1 MESKGLKNILSKL
14 LKIQCELKVPKDKFS
29 EFGNYHFRSCEDILE
44 AAKPICKEN
53 GCVITLYDEITQIG
67 DRYYVKATATIF
79 DIESEESF
87 VTSASAREEE
97 VKPKLDRS
105 QTTGSASSYARK
117 YALNALLAIDD
128 TADAD
133 ALNDAEQ
140 KEKKKE
146 KQTEK
151 QTAEY
156 KPVQK
161 QPTSSVQYAQQTA
174 TPKTIT
180 QAQQKRLFAIGKEP
194 EIRAVLAE
202 YGIEHTKDIPM
213 AKYDEI
219 CKKVQEKGGE

>member
-14 LKIQCELKVPKDKFS
+14 LKIQCELKVPKGKFS

-44 AAKPICKEN
+44 AVKPICKEN
-53 GCVITLYDEITQIG
+53 ECIITLYDEIVQIG

-133 ALNDAEQ
+133 TLNDAEQ
-140 KEKKKE
+140 KEKKK
-146 KQTEK
+146 
-151 QTAEY
+151 AEY
-156 KPVQK
+156 KPAQK

>member
-1 MESKGLKNILSKL
+1 MESKGLKNVLGKL
-14 LKIQCELKVPKDKFS
+14 LKIQCGLKVPKNKYS
-29 EFGNYHFRSCEDILE
+29 EFGNFHFRSCEDILE
-44 AAKPICKEN
+44 AAKPICEEN
-53 GCVITLYDEITQIG
+53 GCVITLYDEITQVG

-87 VTSASAREEE
+87 VTSAWAREEE

-133 ALNDAEQ
+133 TLNDAEQ
-140 KEKKKE
+140 KEKQKE
-146 KQTEK
+146 KKTG
-151 QTAEY
+151 Y

-161 QPTSSVQYAQQTA
+161 QPTSSTQYAQQTS
-174 TPKTIT
+174 KTIT
-180 QAQQKRLFAIGKEP
+180 EAQRKRLFALGNEP
-194 EIRAVLAE
+194 DIRAVMKE
-202 YGIEHTKDIPM
+202 YNIEHTTDIPM

-219 CKKVQEKGGE
+219 CKKVEAMKGVTK